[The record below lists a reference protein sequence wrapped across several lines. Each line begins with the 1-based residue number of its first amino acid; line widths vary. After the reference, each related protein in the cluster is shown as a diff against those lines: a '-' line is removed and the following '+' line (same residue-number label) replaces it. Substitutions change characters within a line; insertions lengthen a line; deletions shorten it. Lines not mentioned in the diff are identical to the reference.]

1 MKKIL
6 ILMILAL
13 TIIFPG
19 CSETKEKEVVDTPQ
33 DVINLLIREN
43 TEYVPS
49 NKNNADIS
57 KQRRSD
63 TAHQGQSPYA
73 VIVTC
78 SDSRVPPEHI
88 FQAGIGD
95 IFVIRTAGNV
105 IGDYEL
111 GSVEYGTEHLGAKLV
126 VVLGHTQ
133 CGAIESA
140 LSGGADGH
148 IKNITDEI
156 ISGLPDNCDAEQA
169 ERLNVKNSID
179 KIKRS
184 EIIQDLEEHKK
195 VEVKGAIYNIET
207 GKVEFLD

>member
-6 ILMILAL
+6 FLILLVI
-13 TIIFPG
+13 TIIFTG

-33 DVINLLIREN
+33 DVMNLLIKKN
-43 TEYVPS
+43 TEYVS
-49 NKNNADIS
+49 SDKTNADIS

-73 VIVTC
+73 VIGTC

-140 LSGGADGH
+140 LAGGAKGH
-148 IKNITDEI
+148 IKTITDEI
-156 ISGLPDNCDAEQA
+156 ISCLPNNCEAEQA
-169 ERLNVKNSID
+169 ERLNVQNSIG
-179 KIKRS
+179 KIKKS
-184 EIIQDLEEHKK
+184 EIIQDLQAQNK
-195 VEVKGAIYNIET
+195 VEIKGAIYNIET